1 MRKVFVLIF
10 VLFSLNLFGVFAQK
24 SPIKFLNNTCTINVD
39 TTYGSRMSATHLINL
54 KYKFVNIGEHVT
66 FIDLQDTE
74 NFRKRLPYCI
84 TKPKDTTV
92 LVLKLTNFYEE
103 NYRFP
108 SAFINVPFYYEGKIY
123 YEKIIL
129 NYTYGKSK
137 LIEYSHLHILN
148 DSISKFFIDDNNND
162 TITREFPKNIQFTFY
177 YPVKNIT
184 DKPIWCAKEMI
195 CYNDTPLIRGGEDNF
210 VIVPPYTTYK
220 IPIRVLMNHKYNFS
234 RYGNIIVFSEDVF
247 EGHYITIKSD
257 FEPKGKYK
265 YK

>member
-1 MRKVFVLIF
+1 MRKAFI
-10 VLFSLNLFGVFAQK
+10 LFFALFLLNLFGVFAQK

-66 FIDLQDTE
+66 FIDLQDAK
-74 NFRKRLPYCI
+74 NFHERLPYCI

-92 LVLKLTNFYEE
+92 LVLKLENFFKYNE
-103 NYRFP
+103 RPP
-108 SAFINVPFYYEGKIY
+108 SAFIDVPFYYEGEIY

-137 LIEYSHLHILN
+137 LIEYSPLHILN
-148 DSISKFFIDDNNND
+148 DSISNFFIDDNNND

-184 DKPIWCAKEMI
+184 DKPIWCTKEMI
-195 CYNDTPLIRGGEDNF
+195 AWNDVSDIRGTQF
-210 VIVPPYTTYK
+210 IIIPSHTTYK
-220 IPIRVLMNHKYNFS
+220 IPIQMNMAHKYNFS
-234 RYGNIIVFSEDVF
+234 REGNIIVFSEDIF
-247 EGHYITIKSD
+247 EVHKITLVSD
-257 FEPKGKYK
+257 FKPKRKYK
-265 YK
+265 W